1 MEKRM
6 TNVKYAKPGI
16 FAVAA
21 TAALGLALCVAP
33 PAAAQAPPPNPSP
46 SQQTPP
52 SGQPQQPAAGQQNV
66 LPAAPPV
73 NKEEE
78 DAYKAFYDLTPQQKP
93 EIISQ
98 GEDFLVK
105 YPTSRYRSSVY
116 SKLVSAYLN
125 THQLAKMQETGQKA
139 LAENPDNVDVLAILC
154 TIIPRTVDPRSLD
167 ADQKLS
173 QAERYAHHAIEVAT
187 AMQKPEGMAD
197 DVFEKVRNEKLG
209 LAHYGLGLI
218 NYMRGNTADSVA
230 ELDQATKLDP
240 MPEPLEFYLLGN
252 GDMKLK
258 KYPEAAAAFDHCA
271 NAQWDPQW
279 QARCKKGEADAKQ
292 QAASAPAPAAAPTKP

>member
-6 TNVKYAKPGI
+6 KNAKCARPGI

-21 TAALGLALCVAP
+21 AAALGLALCLAP
-33 PAAAQAPPPNPSP
+33 PVPAQATRQNPSP

-52 SGQPQQPAAGQQNV
+52 AGQPQQPAAGQQNAP
-66 LPAAPPV
+66 PAAPPV
-73 NKEEE
+73 NKVEE
-78 DAYKAFYDLTPQQKP
+78 DAYKAYYDLTPQQNP

-98 GEDFLVK
+98 GEDFLSK

-116 SKLVSAYLN
+116 SKLVNAYLN
-125 THQLAKMQETGQKA
+125 THQLAKMVDTGQKA

-187 AMQKPEGMAD
+187 AMQKPDGLAD
-197 DVFEKVRNEKLG
+197 DVFEKVKNEKLG

-230 ELDQATKLDP
+230 ELEQATKIDP
-240 MPEPLEFYLLGN
+240 MPEPLEFYLLGS

-271 NAQWDPQW
+271 IAQWDPQW

-292 QAASAPAPAAAPTKP
+292 AVAAPAAAPARP